1 MTGASGGLFQEGP
14 LGSQAMTKRIA
25 DFANGSKEPQLLTL
39 FPNIG
44 GKFHYRRLRKTVSLY
59 RKLTSWRCFSSL
71 NHSSEM
77 LQ

>member
-1 MTGASGGLFQEGP
+1 MTGATGDLIQEGP

-44 GKFHYRRLRKTVSLY
+44 GKFHY
-59 RKLTSWRCFSSL
+59 
-71 NHSSEM
+71 
-77 LQ
+77 